1 MVHWWGRLVY
11 SLASVAA
18 AAVLAVGLLMIVG
31 SLPAF
36 GGGVRGGALRMLSAG
51 AVSAF
56 IGLVFTFSLPGW
68 LLGVPFVLAV
78 KDLRAWRFWVWFA
91 IGTSIG
97 PLLMVGFVLLQVLRD
112 PHLHF
117 SSSLSEATFFI
128 CLATGVSSLT
138 TLLYL
143 LLLRWS
149 HKQQMKKYVVVE
161 GGAENPDL

>member
-78 KDLRAWRFWVWFA
+78 KDLRAWRFWLWFA
-91 IGTSIG
+91 IGACIG
-97 PLLMVGFVLLQVLRD
+97 PLLMVSFVLLQVLRD
-112 PHLHF
+112 PHLHI

-128 CLATGVSSLT
+128 YLATGVSCLT

-143 LLLRWS
+143 LLLRWAQ
-149 HKQQMKKYVVVE
+149 KQELRRNILVE
-161 GGAENPDL
+161 GGAGNRDL